1 MLDIFNNIEQ
11 ITKDLKIKLYRM
23 NDLDSKILQKNIDIL
38 NSLNNKANDFIFDSR
53 IYLINQYKDF
63 IINDA
68 DIEMSFSDEII
79 DVIESEFDKKTSII
93 GDDYKTMM
101 EKYLKENLISSYQ
114 KLLEQKTEGI
124 LRIINSNRDYIKII
138 LDDIHSIDSDD
149 VLNEINTKLNTTSD
163 SINEY
168 YNHFDTFNI
177 SEELVEYLYNY
188 GKKEV
193 QPLFGDLQIPN
204 NDIFRESILL
214 NVDKN
219 SEEYE
224 NSYNFE
230 LFKEKVD
237 SFYEQIKN
245 NFIIN
250 MNESGYSYYDNYA
263 EKLDL
268 KINDIALRRLDEN
281 NAKKIPDRYI
291 SETFNKILNNS
302 MNLKTFI
309 QSLEKFDEFTTKID
323 NSIDE
328 LNSAYKESKKLII
341 NNNFTDDVK
350 LNFTNKLDYLKNHTL
365 KYYTRINES
374 FYYLKNY
381 LNESIFKLDDLYN
394 ECANVTVETFMK
406 KYSKIFEKVISINS
420 LIKDDIEI
428 IEKEKDIK
436 TQNYQLTI
444 LTTIENIKKDVSFNY
459 NYQFDKN
466 EAGLMN
472 LPKLSTN
479 IINLS
484 IPKKLKID
492 FVKHITTC
500 AKEIETVEVIFNNA
514 NYSVSLDFTPD
525 SQDIIS
531 IISGLFDDYEYT
543 VERYNT
549 SDTKTLKCT
558 GNGYNTINICV
569 PDKCSNLKDQV
580 LVPLERYTINKKNF
594 TQIVNIPE

>member
-1 MLDIFNNIEQ
+1 
-11 ITKDLKIKLYRM
+11 
-23 NDLDSKILQKNIDIL
+23 
-38 NSLNNKANDFIFDSR
+38 
-53 IYLINQYKDF
+53 
-63 IINDA
+63 
-68 DIEMSFSDEII
+68 MSFSDEII

-168 YNHFDTFNI
+168 FSHFDTFNI

-250 MNESGYSYYDNYA
+250 MNESGHSYYDNYA

-281 NAKKIPDRYI
+281 KAKKIPDRYI

-394 ECANVTVETFMK
+394 ECANVTIETFKK

-549 SDTKTLKCT
+549 SDTKTLKCS

-569 PDKCSNLKDQV
+569 PDKCSNLKDKD
-580 LVPLERYTINKKNF
+580 LFPLTKYAVNKKEF
-594 TQIVNIPE
+594 TQVVNIPE